1 MKSSYNPKLSGRAL
15 MNYPSDELGGGGE
28 GRGGRGE
35 GEGEG
40 EGVGEWASPLSSA
53 P

>member
-1 MKSSYNPKLSGRAL
+1 MKSSYNLKLSGRAL

-28 GRGGRGE
+28 GG
-35 GEGEG
+35 G
-40 EGVGEWASPLSSA
+40 EGVGEWEGVGGGPPPLSSA